1 MALRD
6 YYVALGV
13 THGATP
19 DEIRSAYREHAKA
32 LHPDHA
38 GEGGTVPF
46 QELSEAY
53 STLSDPVR
61 RREYDEAMA
70 AERGAGSPIRVSP
83 VNPAHEAFSIL
94 HGNARYHPSLD
105 AIREHFFR
113 NFTGVGVPKGERAEG
128 LNIEVVLSSEEA
140 FRGILLPIEVPTLD
154 VCHACGGTGRDWG
167 FPCSVCRGEGS
178 VEWERTV
185 GLRIPPGVRPGSL
198 FEIPLDH
205 LAIRNFY
212 LKVHVFVDDRLAQAD

>member
-6 YYVALGV
+6 YYVVLGV
-13 THGATP
+13 TRGATP

-38 GEGGTVPF
+38 GESGTVAF

-53 STLSDPVR
+53 SILSDPMR
-61 RREYDEAMA
+61 RRAYDRAAMGTEREADRA
-70 AERGAGSPIRVSP
+70 TGVSP
-83 VNPAHEAFSIL
+83 VAPAHEIFSIL
-94 HGNARYHPSLD
+94 HGDARYRPSRD
-105 AIREHFFR
+105 ALRDRFFR
-113 NFTGVGVPKGERAEG
+113 NFTGRHVPKGEMPQG
-128 LNIEVVLSSEEA
+128 LNMEVVLSSEEA
-140 FRGILLPIEVPTLD
+140 LRGVVLPVEVPTLD
-154 VCHACGGTGRDWG
+154 VCRACGGTGWEWG
-167 FPCSVCRGEGS
+167 FPCSVCRAEGS

-205 LAIRNFY
+205 LGIHNFY
-212 LKVHVFVDDRLAQAD
+212 LRVHVLVDDRLAV